1 MKGKLINISKNG
13 YGYFGKKN
21 DFKLQL
27 WNIKNNAIFDDF
39 DSIQSSKQINNN
51 KIQSSTIFNF

>member
-39 DSIQSSKQINNN
+39 DSI
-51 KIQSSTIFNF
+51 